1 MKKVIIIF
9 VLLVFVTFCVS
20 LKHDL
25 TITDDS
31 RAKFFIENFGF
42 EEGGK
47 IHMQILNFKVGN
59 TFLSEDNQDKVG
71 FMILTS
77 KTDSNSF
84 VEESPAESNIQTC
97 MHSIAS
103 VIHVFP
109 NVYGEPVD
117 YFYTILPHMEGFYN
131 IYFRNCLGQPV
142 SFELKLENYNIGPDG
157 KINYLSS
164 GYSSL
169 PTIYGVFTVIYFIC
183 LIIWIF
189 GFLRGKGSNVNRI
202 HYLMTL
208 LIVLKMLS
216 LLFKTI
222 EYHEIKVSGSAKGW
236 NIVYYIFAV
245 LKGTMFFILI
255 ALIGTGW
262 RFIKPFL
269 SDKDKRIFLIVIPLQ
284 ILDNAAMIVIEE
296 TAPGSQGWLTW
307 KDIFRLVDII
317 CCGAILIPIIWS
329 IKHLREASQS
339 DGKAILN
346 IQKLTLF
353 RQFYLM
359 VVSYIYFTRIIVYL
373 VDATLPFRLVSLGEI
388 FTETATLLFF
398 CLTGYKFRPSPDN
411 PYFKIPTE
419 EEEEE
424 GEKNIELGQK
434 KEENE

>member
-1 MKKVIIIF
+1 
-9 VLLVFVTFCVS
+9 
-20 LKHDL
+20 
-25 TITDDS
+25 
-31 RAKFFIENFGF
+31 
-42 EEGGK
+42 
-47 IHMQILNFKVGN
+47 
-59 TFLSEDNQDKVG
+59 
-71 FMILTS
+71 
-77 KTDSNSF
+77 
-84 VEESPAESNIQTC
+84 
-97 MHSIAS
+97 
-103 VIHVFP
+103 
-109 NVYGEPVD
+109 
-117 YFYTILPHMEGFYN
+117 
-131 IYFRNCLGQPV
+131 
-142 SFELKLENYNIGPDG
+142 
-157 KINYLSS
+157 
-164 GYSSL
+164 
-169 PTIYGVFTVIYFIC
+169 
-183 LIIWIF
+183 
-189 GFLRGKGSNVNRI
+189 
-202 HYLMTL
+202 
-208 LIVLKMLS
+208 
-216 LLFKTI
+216 
-222 EYHEIKVSGSAKGW
+222 
-236 NIVYYIFAV
+236 
-245 LKGTMFFILI
+245 
-255 ALIGTGW
+255 
-262 RFIKPFL
+262 
-269 SDKDKRIFLIVIPLQ
+269 
-284 ILDNAAMIVIEE
+284 MIVIEE